1 MRDATLVFLVRDHP
15 RPELLL
21 GMKNRGFGSG
31 KYNGFGGK
39 VESGETIENAAAR
52 ELSEECRITASV
64 SDLLLAARLEF
75 FFPAEP
81 DWNQVVHVF
90 LAERWRGEPAET
102 GEMTP
107 AWFGLDAIP
116 YEQMWADDPYWLPLI
131 LRDEFVE
138 ATFTFRDD
146 NETIDTLSLLRK

>member
-1 MRDATLVFLVRDHP
+1 MRDATLVFLLRDHP
-15 RPELLL
+15 RRELLL

-39 VESGETIENAAAR
+39 VESGETIEHAAAR
-52 ELSEECRITASV
+52 ELSEECGITVSV
-64 SDLLLAARLEF
+64 RDLMQAAHLEF
-75 FFPAEP
+75 FFPAQS
-81 DWNQVVHVF
+81 DWNQAVHVF

-107 AWFGLDAIP
+107 AWFPLDAIP

-131 LRDEFVE
+131 LRGEFVE
-138 ATFTFRDD
+138 ATFIFRDD

>member
-1 MRDATLVFLVRDHP
+1 MRDATLIFLLRDPP

-39 VESGETIENAAAR
+39 VESGETIENAAVR
-52 ELSEECRITASV
+52 ELSEECGITVSV
-64 SDLLLAARLEF
+64 SDLIQAARLEF
-75 FFPAEP
+75 FFPAQT

-116 YEQMWADDPYWLPLI
+116 YKLMWADDPYWLPLV
-131 LRDEFVE
+131 LRGEFVE

>member
-1 MRDATLVFLVRDHP
+1 MRDATLVFLVRGHP
-15 RPELLL
+15 QPELLL

-39 VESGETIENAAAR
+39 VESGETIENAAVR
-52 ELSEECRITASV
+52 ELSEECGITVSV
-64 SDLLLAARLEF
+64 SDLIQAARLEF
-75 FFPAEP
+75 FFPAQP

-116 YEQMWADDPYWLPLI
+116 YEQMWADDPYWLPLV
-131 LRDEFVE
+131 LRGEFVE
-138 ATFTFRDD
+138 ATFTFRND
-146 NETIDTLSLLRK
+146 NETIDTLNLLRK